1 MYKEK
6 LRCGREKRVT
16 SMKTVFN
23 TLPETVVILAVIIL
37 TLKDSKTSQSF
48 TIVSVL
54 LLHVKL
60 TNNVFSP
67 M

>member
-1 MYKEK
+1 
-6 LRCGREKRVT
+6 
-16 SMKTVFN
+16 MKTVFK
-23 TLPETVVILAVIIL
+23 TLPETVVIFAVIIL
-37 TLKDSKTSQSF
+37 SPNDSKTSQSF